1 MFGTDALRSLTKA
14 ESLSAEEVVSMP
26 NCEDCWNYNYD
37 EEEDEYYCSKDI
49 DEDEWYRI
57 QTLRKGVCPY
67 FRQVDDYYLPR
78 HQ

>member
-1 MFGTDALRSLTKA
+1 
-14 ESLSAEEVVSMP
+14 MP

-37 EEEDEYYCSKDI
+37 DETDEYYCSMDI

-57 QTLRKGVCPY
+57 HVHHRGNCPY
-67 FRQVDDYYLPR
+67 FRQADDYYLPR

>member
-1 MFGTDALRSLTKA
+1 
-14 ESLSAEEVVSMP
+14 MP

-37 EEEDEYYCSKDI
+37 EAEDEYYCTQEL

-57 QTLRKGVCPY
+57 QTQHKGGCPY
-67 FRQVDDYYLPR
+67 FRLADDYYLPK

>member
-1 MFGTDALRSLTKA
+1 MK
-14 ESLSAEEVVSMP
+14 

-37 EEEDEYYCSKDI
+37 EESDQSYCSKDI

-57 QTLRKGVCPY
+57 QARHKGECPY
-67 FRQVDDYYLPR
+67 FRPADDYELPR